1 MLHPLDLRDI
11 SRNSTCLGTVARW
24 WRRFHRIDMKLSDFE
39 HVFMDKFDTAHRDKY
54 SVVTDHDVQQCKV
67 RLSKVQRSDKVG
79 APGFVNFIPA
89 VAYHFYSSLPAAFAQ
104 PRV

>member
-24 WRRFHRIDMKLSDFE
+24 WRRFHRVDMKLSDFE
-39 HVFMDKFDTAHRDKY
+39 HVFMDKFDTVRDKY

-67 RLSKVQRSDKVG
+67 RQKEREIKTLFLHFLNPRTLN
-79 APGFVNFIPA
+79 APKLVTMLVP
-89 VAYHFYSSLPAAFAQ
+89 
-104 PRV
+104 